1 MMASVQ
7 HGSGRW
13 LHDQCSRQQGQGA
26 WGQACAAGQ
35 RGDLFGPQWPGS
47 CDTGAQKSWQEG
59 LLTVTKELPTQGVK
73 FSMTWE
79 VAGWHGLS

>member
-1 MMASVQ
+1 MAVAGGFMIS
-7 HGSGRW
+7 
-13 LHDQCSRQQGQGA
+13 
-26 WGQACAAGQ
+26 AAGNRDKVPGDRPVL
-35 RGDLFGPQWPGS
+35 RGREGGLLGPQWPGS